1 MDVSRFSIEYGL
13 CSRIETA
20 RAECGC
26 DQAVL
31 QQIYNLPVRKS
42 HAVRRLGS
50 YVARGGEPI
59 EIRLQ
64 FALEETKLV
73 ETFLH
78 ELAHCLDHLTN
89 QNGKPYRRAHG
100 PGWQRW
106 ASALGILPER
116 CGESEA
122 LRQLHA
128 QRLRVVAICKK
139 CGFEL
144 QRLKRLPRN
153 RKYSHTDCGGTFK
166 MI

>member
-1 MDVSRFSIEYGL
+1 MMNVSRFSIEYDL
-13 CSRIETA
+13 CARIEA
-20 RAECGC
+20 AQAECGC
-26 DQAVL
+26 AQVVL
-31 QQIYNLPVRKS
+31 EKIYNLPVRKS

-64 FALEETKLV
+64 FVLEETKLV

-78 ELAHCLDHLTN
+78 ELAHCLDHQTN

-100 PGWQRW
+100 SGWQRW
-106 ASALGILPER
+106 ASALGIAPEQ
-116 CGESEA
+116 
-122 LRQLHA
+122 QLHA
-128 QRLRVVAICKK
+128 QRLKVVAICKK

-166 MI
+166 LI